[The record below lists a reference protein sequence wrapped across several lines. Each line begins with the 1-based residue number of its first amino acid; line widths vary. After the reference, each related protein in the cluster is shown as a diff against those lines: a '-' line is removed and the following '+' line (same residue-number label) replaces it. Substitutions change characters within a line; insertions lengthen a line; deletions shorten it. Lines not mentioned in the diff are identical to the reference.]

1 MKLILSA
8 LVFILCAVG
17 TAGATVYT
25 VTDMTQ
31 FTFTGTIDE
40 GDYVSHG
47 WGDVNKLEGV
57 SICQP
62 DLFDYVRWNH
72 RFSFAPPADQLLS
85 ATLTISLF
93 DDSEEGDGGFLGWRN
108 EYAFGWAESGQW
120 ELGEVDT
127 GEFTYGIVN
136 LSFLSDGIFQV
147 TIASLYGDFH
157 IDKSLLT
164 VNYTPVP
171 EPTTILLVGSGL
183 IGLAAFRRK
192 LN

>member
-1 MKLILSA
+1 MKKILLT
-8 LVFILCAVG
+8 LVFILCALG

-25 VTDMTQ
+25 VTDKTQ
-31 FTFTGTIDE
+31 FTYCGTIDE

-47 WGDVNKLEGV
+47 WGDVNRLDGM
-57 SICQP
+57 S
-62 DLFDYVRWNH
+62 DYVRWNH
-72 RFSFAPPADQLLS
+72 RFSFDPPADQLLS

-93 DDSEEGDGGFLGWRN
+93 DDSGEGDGGLLGWRN

-147 TIASLYGDFH
+147 TIASLCGDFY

-183 IGLAAFRRK
+183 IGLATFRRK
-192 LN
+192 LYK

>member
-1 MKLILSA
+1 MKKILLT
-8 LVFILCAVG
+8 LVFILCALG

-31 FTFTGTIDE
+31 FTLTGTIDE

-47 WGDVNKLEGV
+47 WGDVNRLDGM
-57 SICQP
+57 S
-62 DLFDYVRWNH
+62 DYVRWNH
-72 RFSFAPPADQLLS
+72 RFSFDPPADQLLS

-93 DDSEEGDGGFLGWRN
+93 DDSGEGDGGLLGWRN

-147 TIASLYGDFH
+147 TIASLCGDFY

-183 IGLAAFRRK
+183 IGLATFRRK

>member
-1 MKLILSA
+1 MKLILLA
-8 LVFILCAVG
+8 LVFMLCAVG
-17 TAGATVYT
+17 AAGATIYT

-31 FTFTGTIDE
+31 FTPSGTIE
-40 GDYVSHG
+40 AGDYVSHG
-47 WGDVNKLEGV
+47 WGDVNKLDGI
-57 SICQP
+57 S
-62 DLFDYVRWNH
+62 DYVRWNH
-72 RFSFAPPADQLLS
+72 RFSFDPPADQLLS
-85 ATLTISLF
+85 ATLTISLY

-157 IDKSLLT
+157 IDRSLLT

-171 EPTTILLVGSGL
+171 EPTTILLVGFGL
-183 IGLAAFRRK
+183 ISLAAFRRN
-192 LN
+192 LNK